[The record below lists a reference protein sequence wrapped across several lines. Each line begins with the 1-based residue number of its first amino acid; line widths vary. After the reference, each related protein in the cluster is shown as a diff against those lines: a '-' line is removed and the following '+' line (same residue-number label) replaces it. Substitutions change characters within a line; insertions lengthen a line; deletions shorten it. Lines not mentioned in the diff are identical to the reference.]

1 MTAVMHAARSSGE
14 LRRAAL
20 IVVGELSQA
29 AEQAVSK
36 SK

>member
-1 MTAVMHAARSSGE
+1 MTAVMHAARFSGE

-29 AEQAVSK
+29 AEQGEPKAK
-36 SK
+36 